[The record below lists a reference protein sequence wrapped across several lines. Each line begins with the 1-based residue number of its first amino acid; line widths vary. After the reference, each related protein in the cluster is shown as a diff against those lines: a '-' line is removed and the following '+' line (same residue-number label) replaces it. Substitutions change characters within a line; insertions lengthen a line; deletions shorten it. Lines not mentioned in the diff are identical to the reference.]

1 LATDLLHSFIR
12 YACVGVGNT
21 VVHAL
26 LFLALVYQGYL
37 GQASANVVAFLVAV
51 SFSYAMNARWTF
63 RTQRSMRGY
72 LLFTGCMGVLAFLVG
87 WAVQVL
93 AWPPLITLCLFSGLS
108 LLLGFVWARCVVFQ
122 RSAP

>member
-1 LATDLLHSFIR
+1 
-12 YACVGVGNT
+12 VGLGNT

-63 RTQRSMRGY
+63 RTQRS
-72 LLFTGCMGVLAFLVG
+72 T
-87 WAVQVL
+87 
-93 AWPPLITLCLFSGLS
+93 
-108 LLLGFVWARCVVFQ
+108 
-122 RSAP
+122 